1 MERSRNFISITPE
14 FCPIYALLIKKKE
27 TNQSV
32 WEVCILRSFR
42 QNIVNTK
49 FEQRDDHGKFSGR
62 HGRALKLGLQCQWN
76 LESTQDVYISIYQK
90 LAVIIFEAPDS
101 IYCDTCIF
109 HDRIIFCWP
118 SYHCTIVY
126 KRAFPYVIRIRG
138 KDKADRA
145 TAEQVMDPRTR
156 MILFKMLSRQLI
168 NEINGCIST
177 GKEANVYHACTP
189 TGQDRAIK
197 VSPVTTRVT
206 RYY

>member
-1 MERSRNFISITPE
+1 MKMVMEKSRSPWVLPIMLFSLKLRNESVSLGSPHFTVISAKYCECKIWAE
-14 FCPIYALLIKKKE
+14 R
-27 TNQSV
+27 
-32 WEVCILRSFR
+32 RSW
-42 QNIVNTK
+42 K
-49 FEQRDDHGKFSGR
+49 LSGR
-62 HGRALKLGLQCQWN
+62 HGKARKSFLQCQWN
-76 LESTQDVYISIYQK
+76 LESTQAVYISIYQK

-101 IYCDTCIF
+101 IYCDRCIF
-109 HDRIIFCWP
+109 YDRIIFCWP

-126 KRAFPYVIRIRG
+126 KRAFPYVFRIRG

-206 RYY
+206 WYY